1 MSKRRKIEIAL
12 FVLLALILT
21 YLSDWFE
28 FFGRY

>member
-1 MSKRRKIEIAL
+1 MSRNIEIAL